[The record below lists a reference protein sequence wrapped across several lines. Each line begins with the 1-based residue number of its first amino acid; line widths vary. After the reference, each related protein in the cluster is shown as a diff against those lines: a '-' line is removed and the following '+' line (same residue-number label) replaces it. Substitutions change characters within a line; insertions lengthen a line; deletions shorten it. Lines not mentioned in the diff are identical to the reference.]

1 MERADAVGADFSFAA
16 DLSVVDECRALVA
29 RAEEEMGG
37 IDILVNCAGINRRKP
52 IDDVTPEDFDAIVA
66 VNMRAVYFVSQ
77 AVHAGMKA
85 RGGGAIVNISSMSAR
100 YGYNTI
106 SVYAAT
112 KAAVTSMTR
121 SFAREWVKDGIR
133 VNCIE
138 PAVVKTEFTKPLW
151 DEPHRERWFADN
163 LPMGRLIDPP
173 ELVGAVIFLA
183 SGASSYITGQAI
195 TIEGG
200 LLSRCRLGRLP
211 GGLARVHR
219 QVDGTHRWRCRPR
232 PVMPS
237 SISSPAPSQ
246 AGSAMPMATPGG
258 VPVFTRSPG
267 SSTRYWLM

>member
-1 MERADAVGADFSFAA
+1 MSTELFSLSGRNVLITGAGGVIGTELARAMAAAGGVIGAQDLTIERAVSVGADFSFAA
-16 DLSVVDECRALVA
+16 DLSDVDECRTLVA
-29 RAEEEMGG
+29 RAEEAMGG
-37 IDILVNCAGINRRKP
+37 IDVLVNCAGINRRKL
-52 IDDVTPEDFDAIVA
+52 IDDVTPDDFDAIVA

-77 AVHAGMKA
+77 AAHAGMKA

-121 SFAREWVKDGIR
+121 SFAREWVRDGIR

-151 DEPHRERWFADN
+151 GEPHRERWFADN
-163 LPMGRLIDPP
+163 MPMGRLIDPP

-200 LLSRCRLGRLP
+200 LLSG
-211 GGLARVHR
+211 ADWDAY
-219 QVDGTHRWRCRPR
+219 QED
-232 PVMPS
+232 
-237 SISSPAPSQ
+237 
-246 AGSAMPMATPGG
+246 
-258 VPVFTRSPG
+258 
-267 SSTRYWLM
+267 

>member
-1 MERADAVGADFSFAA
+1 MSTELFSLAGRNVLITGAGGVIGTELARGMAAAGATVGAQDLTLERSRAAGGAYAFAA
-16 DLSVVDECRALVA
+16 DLSDVANCRALVA
-29 RAEEEMGG
+29 EADAAMGG

-52 IDDVTPEDFDAIVA
+52 IDDVTPDDFDAIVA
-66 VNMRAVYFVSQ
+66 VNMRAVFFTSQ
-77 AVHAGMKA
+77 AVHPVMKS

-151 DEPHRERWFADN
+151 GEPHRERWFADN
-163 LPMGRLIDPP
+163 MPMGRLIDPP
-173 ELVGAVIFLA
+173 ELVGSVIFLA
-183 SGASSYITGQAI
+183 SRASSYITGQAI

-200 LLSRCRLGRLP
+200 LLSG
-211 GGLARVHR
+211 ADWDAY
-219 QVDGTHRWRCRPR
+219 QED
-232 PVMPS
+232 
-237 SISSPAPSQ
+237 
-246 AGSAMPMATPGG
+246 
-258 VPVFTRSPG
+258 
-267 SSTRYWLM
+267 

>member
-1 MERADAVGADFSFAA
+1 MSTELFSLAGRTALITGAGGVIGTELVRGLTAAGAIVGAQDLSMERADAAGGAFSFAA
-16 DLSVVDECRALVA
+16 DLSDVENCRALVA
-29 RAEEEMGG
+29 DAEGTMGR

-52 IDDVTPEDFDAIVA
+52 IDDVTVDDFDAIVA
-66 VNMRAVYFVSQ
+66 VNMRAVYFMSQ
-77 AVHAGMKA
+77 AVHAGMRS
-85 RGGGAIVNISSMSAR
+85 RGGGTIVNISSMSAR

-151 DEPHRERWFADN
+151 GEPQRERWFADN
-163 LPMGRLIDPP
+163 MPMGRLIDPP

-200 LLSRCRLGRLP
+200 LL
-211 GGLARVHR
+211 
-219 QVDGTHRWRCRPR
+219 
-232 PVMPS
+232 
-237 SISSPAPSQ
+237 
-246 AGSAMPMATPGG
+246 AGADWDA
-258 VPVFTRSPG
+258 
-267 SSTRYWLM
+267 YQED

>member
-1 MERADAVGADFSFAA
+1 MSTDLFSLAGKNVLITGAGGVIGTELAHAMAAAGAVVGAQDLTMERADAVAATFSFAA
-16 DLSVVDECRALVA
+16 DLSVVDECRSLVA
-29 RAEEEMGG
+29 RAEQEMGG

-52 IDDVTPEDFDAIVA
+52 IDDVTAEDFDAIVA

-77 AVHAGMKA
+77 AVHVGMKA

-151 DEPHRERWFADN
+151 GEPHRERWFADTM
-163 LPMGRLIDPP
+163 PMGRLIDPP

-200 LLSRCRLGRLP
+200 LL
-211 GGLARVHR
+211 
-219 QVDGTHRWRCRPR
+219 
-232 PVMPS
+232 
-237 SISSPAPSQ
+237 
-246 AGSAMPMATPGG
+246 AGADWDA
-258 VPVFTRSPG
+258 
-267 SSTRYWLM
+267 YQED